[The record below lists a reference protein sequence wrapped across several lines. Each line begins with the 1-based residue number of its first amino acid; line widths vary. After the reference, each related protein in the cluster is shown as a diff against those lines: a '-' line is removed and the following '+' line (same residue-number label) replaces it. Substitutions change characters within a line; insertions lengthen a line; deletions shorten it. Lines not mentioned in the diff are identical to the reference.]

1 MKHVRTFC
9 FAAIKGRNWKHSL
22 GFDVTMQ
29 SLHIESN
36 LWNCP
41 TVYRKKA
48 RTDLWALSWNIP
60 WLVSFL
66 KIMDLKKIQSNLFI
80 PAVDSKKQQV
90 SNVNHVADYK
100 WMKTLL
106 RKIPCI
112 THAGSSGY
120 SKLLPQHRVEH
131 VIETGD
137 APLFWKKMRGQW
149 SEPGSSV
156 AVRVV
161 LGRRRW
167 IWWRRTASR
176 CGAPVATY
184 AGLLI

>member
-1 MKHVRTFC
+1 MSTT
-9 FAAIKGRNWKHSL
+9 W
-22 GFDVTMQ
+22 
-29 SLHIESN
+29 
-36 LWNCP
+36 P
-41 TVYRKKA
+41 TTNGWR
-48 RTDLWALSWNIP
+48 LS
-60 WLVSFL
+60 
-66 KIMDLKKIQSNLFI
+66 
-80 PAVDSKKQQV
+80 
-90 SNVNHVADYK
+90 
-100 WMKTLL
+100 
-106 RKIPCI
+106 
-112 THAGSSGY
+112 HAGSSGY

-184 AGLLI
+184 AGLLIEKLSQIHSKLAFSDLSVEGQTCFFFMTRPTTTKFRSTRRARLKYFVPSFRTFQFNFMPFGLKNAGATFQRLMDQIFGDLDFFFRLFGRYSD